1 MAYAAILWQFL
12 SDYLLFCPKQKS
24 PEKLEP
30 KYPDQPINDDDDLEN
45 ETELFHSIE
54 DISMAMDPVESE
66 NLFSLEHEFD
76 IDSNMLS

>member
-1 MAYAAILWQFL
+1 MPYDFF
-12 SDYLLFCPKQKS
+12 YLIYLFFIYKQKS
-24 PEKLEP
+24 PEKSEP
-30 KYPDQPINDDDDLEN
+30 ECPDQQINDDDDLEN

-54 DISMAMDPVESE
+54 DISLAMDPVESE